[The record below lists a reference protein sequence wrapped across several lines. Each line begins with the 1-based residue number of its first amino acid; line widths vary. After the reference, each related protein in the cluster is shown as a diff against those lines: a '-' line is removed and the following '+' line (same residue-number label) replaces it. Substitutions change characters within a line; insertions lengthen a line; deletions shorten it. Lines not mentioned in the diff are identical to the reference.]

1 MNTKKKE
8 LLNIADYK
16 TLLGNIQKRI
26 QESQLKAVLAVNSE
40 LILLYW
46 EIGKMLFEKME
57 AEGWGA
63 KTIDRL
69 AKDLSSGVSNPS
81 GFSARNLRYMK
92 QFFETYRDTPI
103 LQRPVA
109 KLPWGHNVT
118 LIEKLSNNDQR
129 LWYADQAIEHGW
141 SRPILKLWIES
152 DLYSRQGKAIT
163 NFKDTIPS
171 VDSDL
176 AEQTL
181 KDPYNFSFLSLDKK
195 HREQDLEQGL
205 IDHIQ
210 KFLLELGQGFAFV
223 GRQVKLDF
231 GGRDYQIDLLFY
243 HLKLRSFVVIELKAT
258 EFDPR
263 DVGQINFY
271 LSAVDDLLRHP
282 DDNPSI
288 GLILC
293 KTKDNFTAE
302 YAIRD
307 IKKPIGIAE
316 YEIKLME
323 SLPKDLKGSLPTIEE
338 LEAELGEEND
348 AK

>member
-1 MNTKKKE
+1 MNAKKQE
-8 LLNIADYK
+8 ILNIADYK
-16 TLLGNIQKRI
+16 VLLNGIQKRI
-26 QESQLKAVLAVNSE
+26 QESQLKAMLAVNSE

-46 EIGKMLFEKME
+46 EIGKMLSEKMQD
-57 AEGWGA
+57 EGWGA
-63 KTIDRL
+63 KTIDKL
-69 AKDLSSGVSNPS
+69 AKDLSSGAPKAS
-81 GFSARNLRYMK
+81 GFSARNLRYMRR
-92 QFFETYRDTPI
+92 FFETYKDVPI
-103 LQRPVA
+103 LQRAVA
-109 KLPWGHNVT
+109 KLPWGHNVI
-118 LIEKLSNNDQR
+118 LIEKLKSNDQR
-129 LWYADQAIEHGW
+129 LWYADQAIENGW
-141 SRPILKLWIES
+141 SRPMLILWIES

-163 NFKDTIPS
+163 NFKDTMPS
-171 VDSDL
+171 IDSDL

-181 KDPYNFSFLSLDKK
+181 KDPYNFSFLTLDKK

-231 GGRDYQIDLLFY
+231 GGKDYQIDLLFY
-243 HLKLRSFVVIELKAT
+243 HLKLRSFVIIELKAT

-282 DDNPSI
+282 SDNPSI

-316 YEIKLME
+316 YEIQIVE
-323 SLPKDLKGSLPTIEE
+323 SLPKNLKGSLPTVEE
-338 LEAELGEEND
+338 IEAELGDECD
-348 AK
+348 VK